1 MRGAVILASATPKSR
16 LSDQDALDLR
26 IPLPVDLLEEV
37 DILQCPWQRMDV
49 SMVLPIMHNLPS
61 TVNPKIQARD
71 PDTLR
76 DEEAYW
82 QVKYPHRQN
91 D

>member
-1 MRGAVILASATPKSR
+1 MLLISGYRFLWTCWKRSTSCSA
-16 LSDQDALDLR
+16 
-26 IPLPVDLLEEV
+26 
-37 DILQCPWQRMDV
+37 PWQRMDV

-61 TVNPKIQARD
+61 TVNPKNQARD

>member
-37 DILQCPWQRMDV
+37 DILQCPMATNGCLNGLAYHAQPPQHRE
-49 SMVLPIMHNLPS
+49 PEEPS
-61 TVNPKIQARD
+61 SRS
-71 PDTLR
+71 
-76 DEEAYW
+76 
-82 QVKYPHRQN
+82 
-91 D
+91 